1 MKKKEK
7 EVKKA
12 RPTIKD
18 CNFQIELLAN
28 NVNWAFR
35 KIKELEE
42 KIEELEKTEAEY
54 KPAWN
59 AISWISTDLKKTRD
73 RKPLWRFW

>member
-12 RPTIKD
+12 RPSIKD

-28 NVNWAFR
+28 EVNWAFR

-42 KIEELEKTEAEY
+42 RIEELEKAKILY
-54 KPAWN
+54 KPA
-59 AISWISTDLKKTRD
+59 KKAW
-73 RKPLWRFW
+73 WRFW